1 MDNLFQNKKISLIP
15 FNQATGKIYYGWS
28 NSPFGQCLILIQ
40 SKILVG
46 LAFKNNRSRDQIEV
60 DMKNRWEKTN
70 MVFKSSNSDEIAKNI
85 FFNNTKINIAFSG
98 SYLQVKVW
106 KALLDIQKGTT
117 TTYTDI
123 ARTVGYPKA
132 VRSIANT
139 IGKNPIA
146 WLIPCHR
153 VLRKSGEYGG
163 YRWGLEVKSKMLAYE
178 KSR

>member
-1 MDNLFQNKKISLIP
+1 
-15 FNQATGKIYYGWS
+15 
-28 NSPFGQCLILIQ
+28 
-40 SKILVG
+40 
-46 LAFKNNRSRDQIEV
+46 
-60 DMKNRWEKTN
+60 MKNRWEKTN

-123 ARTVGYPKA
+123 ARAVGYPKA